1 MMLARMSGRFEDFD
15 GVLEFGSGAPRASGV
30 VQATSIDTNEPIRDE
45 HLRRSADFFD
55 TGSYPEIS
63 FRSTQ
68 IEHLGG
74 RRLRILGNLTMR
86 GHTGEIELNAQI
98 AAGAPGAEGDQRI
111 ELQLRGELDRRD
123 FGLTWNEAFDR
134 GGALLGNTVKVALD
148 ISAVRV
154 GAS

>member
-1 MMLARMSGRFEDFD
+1 
-15 GVLEFGSGAPRASGV
+15 
-30 VQATSIDTNEPIRDE
+30 
-45 HLRRSADFFD
+45 
-55 TGSYPEIS
+55 
-63 FRSTQ
+63 
-68 IEHLGG
+68 
-74 RRLRILGNLTMR
+74 MR

-98 AAGAPGAEGDQRI
+98 AAGAPRAEGDQRI

-154 GAS
+154 GAT